1 MNLTPERAAFLRS
14 NEIEKANLDRE
25 IAQLERK
32 LGIAANDRK
41 RRRLNQV
48 VEEEG
53 FGKGFMQFVD
63 GIEKK
68 VKGLVDYKPLDY
80 EFSDGEGVEE
90 GELMGDESSEQ
101 EGFSDIM
108 SEDGQKKLTEKDD
121 RKKKVHFIEDEEGV
135 VA

>member
-1 MNLTPERAAFLRS
+1 MPPQSEETITPERAAFLRS

-63 GIEKK
+63 GIEQK
-68 VKGLVDYKPLDY
+68 VKGLVDYKP
-80 EFSDGEGVEE
+80 
-90 GELMGDESSEQ
+90 
-101 EGFSDIM
+101 
-108 SEDGQKKLTEKDD
+108 
-121 RKKKVHFIEDEEGV
+121 
-135 VA
+135 

>member
-1 MNLTPERAAFLRS
+1 MPLKRSKPETTVQPTHPESSITPERAAFLRS
-14 NEIEKANLDRE
+14 NELEKANLDRE

-63 GIEKK
+63 GIEQK
-68 VKGLVDYKPLDY
+68 VKGLVVEYKP
-80 EFSDGEGVEE
+80 
-90 GELMGDESSEQ
+90 
-101 EGFSDIM
+101 
-108 SEDGQKKLTEKDD
+108 
-121 RKKKVHFIEDEEGV
+121 
-135 VA
+135 

>member
-1 MNLTPERAAFLRS
+1 MPLKRSKPDTTVQTQSEQTITPERAAFLRS

-63 GIEKK
+63 GIEQK
-68 VKGLVDYKPLDY
+68 VKGLVDYKP
-80 EFSDGEGVEE
+80 
-90 GELMGDESSEQ
+90 
-101 EGFSDIM
+101 
-108 SEDGQKKLTEKDD
+108 
-121 RKKKVHFIEDEEGV
+121 
-135 VA
+135 

>member
-1 MNLTPERAAFLRS
+1 MSLKRSKPENTVPTQSEQTITPERAAFLRS

-53 FGKGFMQFVD
+53 FGKGFM
-63 GIEKK
+63 
-68 VKGLVDYKPLDY
+68 
-80 EFSDGEGVEE
+80 
-90 GELMGDESSEQ
+90 
-101 EGFSDIM
+101 
-108 SEDGQKKLTEKDD
+108 
-121 RKKKVHFIEDEEGV
+121 
-135 VA
+135 